1 MPIYIIFI
9 LEIILELFKISRVV
23 MYVPITNI
31 MQLTMD
37 RETYRTINVF
47 HNLQIEA
54 ASNLE
59 L

>member
-37 RETYRTINVF
+37 IETYRTINVF